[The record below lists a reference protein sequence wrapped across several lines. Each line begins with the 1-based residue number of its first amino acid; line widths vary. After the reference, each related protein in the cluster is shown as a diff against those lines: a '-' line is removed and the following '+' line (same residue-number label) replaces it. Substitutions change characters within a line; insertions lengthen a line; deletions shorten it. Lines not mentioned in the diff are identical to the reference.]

1 MRRNWVLLCCLGV
14 MTFLVGTAIAQ
25 ENSKSSMS
33 SKAPTGAPVMS
44 ANSSSPDDDAS
55 PQRKQRTRRTR
66 QARHTTKSE
75 RTERA
80 EGEQRFRENCGR
92 CHQPPHKFPTRVMAA
107 AIRHMRVRAMLTDED
122 MRLIL
127 KYMTQ

>member
-1 MRRNWVLLCCLGV
+1 MLLCCLAV

-25 ENSKSSMS
+25 EHTKSEKDSKPQANAVLS
-33 SKAPTGAPVMS
+33 S
-44 ANSSSPDDDAS
+44 ANSVPADDSALS
-55 PQRKQRTRRTR
+55 QQAKRTR
-66 QARHTTKSE
+66 QARQTTKSE
-75 RTERA
+75 QSDRA

-92 CHQPPHKFPTRVMAA
+92 CHQPPHKFSPRIMAA

-122 MRLIL
+122 TRLIL

>member
-1 MRRNWVLLCCLGV
+1 MKRNWMRLFCLSV

-25 ENSKSSMS
+25 EHTKSKTNSKPP
-33 SKAPTGAPVMS
+33 ADTPALS
-44 ANSSSPDDDAS
+44 ANSNSADENAS
-55 PQRKQRTRRTR
+55 PQRANRTR
-66 QARHTTKSE
+66 QARHSTKRE
-75 RTERA
+75 QTERA

-92 CHQPPHKFPTRVMAA
+92 CHQPPHKFPPRVMAA

>member
-1 MRRNWVLLCCLGV
+1 MLCCLGV
-14 MTFLVGTAIAQ
+14 MTFLVGKVVAQ
-25 ENSKSSMS
+25 EHTKSETAFRPPADADM
-33 SKAPTGAPVMS
+33 PVLS
-44 ANSSSPDDDAS
+44 ANSNPKHENAT
-55 PQRKQRTRRTR
+55 PQRTKRTR

-75 RTERA
+75 QSERA

-92 CHQPPHKFPTRVMAA
+92 CHQPAHKFPPRVMAA
-107 AIRHMRVRAMLTDED
+107 AIRHMSVRAMLTDED

>member
-1 MRRNWVLLCCLGV
+1 MKRNWILLFCLGV

-25 ENSKSSMS
+25 EQGKSDTSTS
-33 SKAPTGAPVMS
+33 SKARADAS
-44 ANSSSPDDDAS
+44 LLSENSKPADDNAS
-55 PQRKQRTRRTR
+55 PQRRSRTK
-66 QARHTTKSE
+66 QARHSTTSKQA
-75 RTERA
+75 ERA
-80 EGEQRFRENCGR
+80 EGERRFRENCGR
-92 CHQPPHKFPTRVMAA
+92 CHQPPHKFSPRVMAA

>member
-1 MRRNWVLLCCLGV
+1 MKRNWTVLCCLAV
-14 MTFLVGTAIAQ
+14 MAFLVGTAIAQ
-25 ENSKSSMS
+25 EHARLQTSPKL
-33 SKAPTGAPVMS
+33 PLDAPVLS
-44 ANSSSPDDDAS
+44 ANPQPTDDTRT
-55 PQRKQRTRRTR
+55 PQQKRQAR
-66 QARHTTKSE
+66 QARHTTKSGQS
-75 RTERA
+75 ERA

-92 CHQPPHKFPTRVMAA
+92 CHQPPHKFSPRVMAA

>member
-1 MRRNWVLLCCLGV
+1 MKRNWMLLCCLSV

-25 ENSKSSMS
+25 DHARSETSPKPS
-33 SKAPTGAPVMS
+33 ADTPLLA
-44 ANSSSPDDDAS
+44 ANSNPTDENAS
-55 PQRKQRTRRTR
+55 PQRAKRTR
-66 QARHTTKSE
+66 QAPHTTRKEQSE
-75 RTERA
+75 RV
-80 EGEQRFRENCGR
+80 EGEQRFQENCGR
-92 CHQPPHKFPTRVMAA
+92 CHQPPHKFSPRVMAA

>member
-1 MRRNWVLLCCLGV
+1 MKRNWMLLCCLAV
-14 MTFLVGTAIAQ
+14 MAFLVGTTIAQ
-25 ENSKSSMS
+25 EHTKSETSPKPS
-33 SKAPTGAPVMS
+33 LDAPVL
-44 ANSSSPDDDAS
+44 SPHLQAPHDTPS
-55 PQRKQRTRRTR
+55 PPQKRRTQ

-75 RTERA
+75 QSERA

-92 CHQPPHKFPTRVMAA
+92 CHQPPHKFSPRVMAA

-127 KYMTQ
+127 RYMTQ

>member
-1 MRRNWVLLCCLGV
+1 MKRNWMLLCCLAV
-14 MTFLVGTAIAQ
+14 MAFLVGTAIGQ
-25 ENSKSSMS
+25 EHGKSETS
-33 SKAPTGAPVMS
+33 SKPSLDAPVL
-44 ANSSSPDDDAS
+44 SSNLQPSDDTPS
-55 PQRKQRTRRTR
+55 PQQKRRTKQDR
-66 QARHTTKSE
+66 PTTKSE
-75 RTERA
+75 QSERM

-92 CHQPPHKFPTRVMAA
+92 CHQPPHKFSPRVMAA